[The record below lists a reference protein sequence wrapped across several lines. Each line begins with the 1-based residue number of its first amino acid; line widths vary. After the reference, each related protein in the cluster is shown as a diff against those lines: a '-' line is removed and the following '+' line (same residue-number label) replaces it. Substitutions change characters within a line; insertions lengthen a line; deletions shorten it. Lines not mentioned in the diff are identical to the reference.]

1 MNAKYLF
8 PYNSR
13 FVGIFLV
20 LLHIPIVLIWGR
32 SGFHQQGAA
41 VQEGSA
47 VQQGV
52 AVQQA
57 ASDSSTLFTA
67 GHIFFISTFLVFLTG
82 LFLIAFSKEKI
93 EDEQIRQ
100 LRLDSLKWAV
110 TLNYAILILGLFFT
124 HGHDSKEFI
133 QMNLWIPLVFFI
145 VRFRWVIFRLNRLSN

>member
-20 LLHIPIVLIWGR
+20 LLHIPIVLLWGR
-32 SGFHQQGAA
+32 SGLHHQGASIQQGAP
-41 VQEGSA
+41 
-47 VQQGV
+47 
-52 AVQQA
+52 VQQA
-57 ASDSSTLFTA
+57 ASDTSTLFTA

-124 HGHDSKEFI
+124 RGHESKEII

-145 VRFRWVIFRLNRLSN
+145 VRFRWVIFRLNRLTN